1 MLYVLLFIC
10 IFLLIFRYALGHTA
24 MTRLR
29 TANVCIAGMGGVGV
43 EIAKNLILGGVRHV
57 TVQV

>member
-1 MLYVLLFIC
+1 
-10 IFLLIFRYALGHTA
+10 

-29 TANVCIAGMGGVGV
+29 SSSVLIAGMGGVGV

-57 TVQV
+57 TVQVCEHLC